1 MKMSK
6 THWYARFLRGT
17 KGIFRRNPVL
27 SMGLAVPFAAVAATS
42 LQTAVGLSIGTL
54 MTMIPVGLLMPF
66 LMKKIPQQF
75 AWLDVPVCAL
85 LSALFV
91 MPTRIIVGNISPAL
105 MDSVGVYFSLLCVST
120 LLFTAREATKD
131 EENLAQI
138 LLDLLRM
145 WLGAVMVLL
154 LVGIFREVLGNGTL
168 WNKPLTWM
176 KVRFSGV
183 MVSGM
188 GFILLGFL
196 AALGRKLHRI
206 VLAVHLL
213 LEKYIPLLKEKWHK
227 NKEIEEQKT
236 ESAPEEESAE
246 QLVQEISDS
255 VLGKEQE

>member
-6 THWYARFLRGT
+6 THWYARFLRAT

-120 LLFTAREATKD
+120 LLFSARETTKD
-131 EENLAQI
+131 EDNLAQI
-138 LLDLLRM
+138 LLTPILHNISASLTVPVM
-145 WLGAVMVLL
+145 GLAVCFAMLAVTKL
-154 LVGIFREVLGNGTL
+154 LVRG
-168 WNKPLTWM
+168 K
-176 KVRFSGV
+176 
-183 MVSGM
+183 
-188 GFILLGFL
+188 
-196 AALGRKLHRI
+196 ALKD
-206 VLAVHLL
+206 
-213 LEKYIPLLKEKWHK
+213 
-227 NKEIEEQKT
+227 
-236 ESAPEEESAE
+236 ESD
-246 QLVQEISDS
+246 LFV
-255 VLGKEQE
+255 